1 MNSHWRQSNTG
12 RDLSTATIDHNSYDH
27 NPGSFNHHSH
37 ANTSNPLLDACCCAG
52 LLALACTNPRFA
64 SIFAITVVAVIVISC
79 LATLAMSVTGETLL
93 SIFLVGMVI
102 AGVAAL
108 CKSQRGECCPQVNG
122 DYEHNHPN
130 NR

>member
-1 MNSHWRQSNTG
+1 MNRHYHTSNTG
-12 RDLSTATIDHNSYDH
+12 RLPTATRHHN
-27 NPGSFNHHSH
+27 SFNHNHSSVNH
-37 ANTSNPLLDACCCAG
+37 CAANTGIPLFDVCACAA

-64 SIFAITVVAVIVISC
+64 SIFAITVVVVVVISC

-108 CKSQRGECCPQVNG
+108 CKSQRGECCPQDNEG
-122 DYEHNHPN
+122 YGRNHQI
-130 NR
+130 R